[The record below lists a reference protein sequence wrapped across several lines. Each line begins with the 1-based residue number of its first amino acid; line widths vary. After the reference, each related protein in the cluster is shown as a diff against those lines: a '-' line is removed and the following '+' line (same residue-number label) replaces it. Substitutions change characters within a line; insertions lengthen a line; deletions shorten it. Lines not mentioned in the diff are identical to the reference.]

1 MRSVL
6 VIGLVAVMVC
16 AAALRA
22 TAQSNW
28 EIVPGRSVG
37 PITKDTSEKQLI
49 KIFGSRN
56 VQQVKVDVGEGETQ
70 PGTVIFPND
79 PQKKAFILWRDAA
92 TRQGPETVRI
102 NSKGSLW
109 KTDRGITIGTSLKT
123 IEGLNGGAFA
133 LAGFGWDYGGTVLHA
148 NGGKITE
155 LGSAAGEEITGRS
168 LLLRL
173 EPAKALQRGPDYRKV
188 SSDASFLSSHRSMQK
203 LNPQVYEMI
212 VEFQP

>member
-1 MRSVL
+1 M
-6 VIGLVAVMVC
+6 IC
-16 AAALRA
+16 AAAFQA
-22 TAQSNW
+22 KAQNNW

-37 PITKDTSEKQLI
+37 PITKDTSEKELI
-49 KIFGSRN
+49 KIFGSQN
-56 VQQVKVDVGEGETQ
+56 VKQVKVDVGEGETQ

-92 TRQGPETVRI
+92 TRQGPETIRI

-148 NGGKITE
+148 NGGKISE

-173 EPAKALQRGPDYRKV
+173 EPAKALQKGPEYRKV
-188 SSDASFLSSHRSMQK
+188 SSDAKFLSSNSSMQK